1 MTTKNFDDVLT
12 TTRDARGV
20 VTLTLNDPA
29 RFNALGAEMLS
40 ALQQALDDAGR
51 DESVRVVVLAAAGKA
66 FCAGH
71 NLKDMAANP
80 ELAYYQK
87 LFAQCSRM
95 MLTIHKL
102 PVPVIARVQG
112 MATAA
117 GCQLVAQCDLA
128 VAADS
133 ASFATSG
140 IHYGLFCAT
149 PSVPLVRNVP
159 AKRAMEMLLTGD
171 FIDAP
176 TALAQGLLNRVVPA
190 DALDAEVEKLVE
202 SILQKPRVAVAMG
215 KALVYQQRELGIDAA
230 YQLAGQTMATTETPM
245 LEDVGRWAEAFLRP
259 TVLVEFA
266 ALAACLGLAWLLVSL
281 LQRGLHRG
289 DPRSILFGTR
299 IVDGALFPLA
309 LLCLAYVARTVLL
322 QWVPLAVFKVA
333 VPVLVSLVVI
343 RIGVKVLQVAY
354 PDAAWVRPIERSI
367 SWLAWLGMVLWV
379 TGLLPLVLEE

>member
-1 MTTKNFDDVLT
+1 MTSSNDSLLQV
-12 TTRDARGV
+12 TRDARGV

-29 RFNALGAEMLS
+29 RFNALGTEMLS
-40 ALQQALDDAGR
+40 ALQQALDEVAQDDGA
-51 DESVRVVVLAAAGKA
+51 RVVVLAAAGKA

-95 MLTIHKL
+95 MLAIHKL
-102 PVPVIARVQG
+102 PVPVMARVQG

-128 VAADS
+128 VAADT

-171 FIDAP
+171 FIDAA
-176 TALAQGLLNRVVPA
+176 TALDQGLVNRVVPA
-190 DALDAEVEKLVE
+190 DALDAEIEKLVQ

-215 KALVYQQRELGIDAA
+215 KALVHQQRELGLDAA
-230 YQLAGQTMATTETPM
+230 YQLAGQAMAVNMME
-245 LEDVGRWAEAFLRP
+245 EAAQEGARAFAEKRQP
-259 TVLVEFA
+259 
-266 ALAACLGLAWLLVSL
+266 AWK
-281 LQRGLHRG
+281 RG
-289 DPRSILFGTR
+289 S
-299 IVDGALFPLA
+299 
-309 LLCLAYVARTVLL
+309 
-322 QWVPLAVFKVA
+322 
-333 VPVLVSLVVI
+333 
-343 RIGVKVLQVAY
+343 
-354 PDAAWVRPIERSI
+354 
-367 SWLAWLGMVLWV
+367 
-379 TGLLPLVLEE
+379 

>member
-1 MTTKNFDDVLT
+1 MTNSHDLLQIA
-12 TTRDARGV
+12 RDTRGV
-20 VTLTLNDPA
+20 VTLTLNDPT
-29 RFNALGAEMLS
+29 RFNALGSEMLT

-71 NLKDMAANP
+71 NLKDMAAHP

-102 PVPVIARVQG
+102 SVPVIARVQG

-128 VAADS
+128 VAGDT

-176 TALAQGLLNRVVPA
+176 TALAQGLVNRVVPA
-190 DALDAEVEKLVE
+190 DALDAEVEQLVQ

-230 YQLAGQTMATTETPM
+230 YQLAGQTMATNMMDEAAQ
-245 LEDVGRWAEAFLRP
+245 EGARAFAEKRQP
-259 TVLVEFA
+259 
-266 ALAACLGLAWLLVSL
+266 AWK
-281 LQRGLHRG
+281 R
-289 DPRSILFGTR
+289 
-299 IVDGALFPLA
+299 
-309 LLCLAYVARTVLL
+309 
-322 QWVPLAVFKVA
+322 
-333 VPVLVSLVVI
+333 
-343 RIGVKVLQVAY
+343 
-354 PDAAWVRPIERSI
+354 
-367 SWLAWLGMVLWV
+367 
-379 TGLLPLVLEE
+379 